1 MQSVKNMSLLPLDTD
16 LDLLIKKHLD
26 FKPLFPITVKM
37 MAVNTKKVQK
47 PKVWT
52 ISLKLGKSTNHD
64 QNLYRS
70 DGGQDTSAC
79 QSADHSF
86 KCLQTLNVARFIKWK
101 LNQKL
106 GKYTDLDKNLL
117 HSEENQDIS
126 MNCMLFL
133 PCAIWKKIPENSPEG
148 QTTDVHTLTNTMSP
162 SGGNKKKLHLC
173 TLASEV
179 FITNWLNTCYF
190 MGYLIFFYLFLLT
203 TLQCLNKLSISLH
216 CKHWKTIANNWHK
229 KHPKYVIWYQ
239 IIDVKL
245 TTTFDM
251 SCHTTLHKS
260 MSYTKLNYET
270 TNWIQTVK
278 YIFPFMIQW
287 RPF

>member
-126 MNCMLFL
+126 ITNCMLFL
-133 PCAIWKKIPENSPEG
+133 PCVIWKKNPR
-148 QTTDVHTLTNTMSP
+148 
-162 SGGNKKKLHLC
+162 
-173 TLASEV
+173 
-179 FITNWLNTCYF
+179 
-190 MGYLIFFYLFLLT
+190 
-203 TLQCLNKLSISLH
+203 KLSGRTDYRRTYTDQHYVPIWWEQNKAPSLH
-216 CKHWKTIANNWHK
+216 TCKWSFHH
-229 KHPKYVIWYQ
+229 
-239 IIDVKL
+239 
-245 TTTFDM
+245 
-251 SCHTTLHKS
+251 
-260 MSYTKLNYET
+260 
-270 TNWIQTVK
+270 
-278 YIFPFMIQW
+278 
-287 RPF
+287 

>member
-79 QSADHSF
+79 QSANHSF
-86 KCLQTLNVARFIKWK
+86 KCLPTLNVAHFIKWK

-106 GKYTDLDKNLL
+106 GKNTDLDKNLL

-126 MNCMLFL
+126 ITNCMLFL
-133 PCAIWKKIPENSPEG
+133 PCVIWKKSQKTLRKDRL
-148 QTTDVHTLTNTMSP
+148 QTYIDWPTLCPHLVGT
-162 SGGNKKKLHLC
+162 KKKLHLC

-179 FITNWLNTCYF
+179 FITNWLNKCYF
-190 MGYLIFFYLFLLT
+190 MGYLIFF
-203 TLQCLNKLSISLH
+203 LSFS
-216 CKHWKTIANNWHK
+216 
-229 KHPKYVIWYQ
+229 
-239 IIDVKL
+239 IDNLAVL
-245 TTTFDM
+245 
-251 SCHTTLHKS
+251 
-260 MSYTKLNYET
+260 E
-270 TNWIQTVK
+270 
-278 YIFPFMIQW
+278 
-287 RPF
+287 